1 MCSPQLYRL
10 GMMYAHGFDGKLDI
24 SKLSTMHQ
32 QNMLDYYDYLL
43 YKQQT
48 YEQDHP
54 VETLKRNDVE

>member
-10 GMMYAHGFDGKLDI
+10 GMMYANGFDGKLDI